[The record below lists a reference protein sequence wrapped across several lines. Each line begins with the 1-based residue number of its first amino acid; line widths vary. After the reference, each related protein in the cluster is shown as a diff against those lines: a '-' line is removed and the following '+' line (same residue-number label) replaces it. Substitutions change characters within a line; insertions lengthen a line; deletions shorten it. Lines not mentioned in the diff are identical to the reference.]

1 MIPSCNEPITHFD
14 NKLKMTHLASMFFAG
29 LLFSA
34 HLGASEVPDVAGD
47 APLFHARMIW
57 KDDPTTTATI
67 SWSTSFGGKTH
78 LVRLRKRRVNTVGDA
93 GEFTEVAC
101 HHNGRFGR
109 SPRDKPTYFHHALL
123 ENLTP
128 ATAYDVSLVSDGRTS
143 RQFSF
148 VTAPQADR
156 AFSLLFGG
164 DSRGNQAKRQLMNKM
179 IAKLCSQGAQSDDPA
194 DEILAFAHV
203 GDYVKTGVSF
213 EDWFRWLTDHELTTT
228 TDGRLL
234 PLIPA
239 RGNHDRG
246 LLYGEVFD
254 FEPTDGNYFV
264 SDLGS
269 LAALITLNTEAS
281 IAGEQAVWLRR
292 QLDSYRPKHR
302 WLLAQYH
309 RPAYPA
315 VRFPSGVLAH
325 WVPMFDEF
333 NLDLACEGDGHVIK
347 RTVPIRNNRRDETGV
362 VYIGEGGLAV
372 GQRQPKLDRW
382 FLQPPGM
389 ADRGHHLQ
397 RITFRPDSLTYECLL
412 ANGKVVDTWQRR

>member
-1 MIPSCNEPITHFD
+1 LF
-14 NKLKMTHLASMFFAG
+14 LAK
-29 LLFSA
+29 SA
-34 HLGASEVPDVAGD
+34 
-47 APLFHARMIW
+47 
-57 KDDPTTTATI
+57 TTATI
-67 SWSTSFGGKTH
+67 SWSTSFRGKTH
-78 LVRLRKRRVNTVGDA
+78 LVRLRKRRVGATGHADETT
-93 GEFTEVAC
+93 EFTC
-101 HHNGRFGR
+101 HQNGRFGR
-109 SPRDKPTYFHHALL
+109 SPRDNPTYFHHALL

-128 ATAYDVSLVSDGRTS
+128 ATAYDVRLVSDQEIS
-143 RQFSF
+143 RPFFF
-148 VTAPQADR
+148 VTAPRSDR

-164 DSRGNQAKRQLMNKM
+164 DSRGNQTKRRAMNKM
-179 IAKLCSQGAQSDDPA
+179 IAELCSQGAQSDDPA
-194 DEILAFAHV
+194 DEILALAHV

-213 EDWFRWLTDHELTTT
+213 EDWRRWLTDHELTTT
-228 TDGRLL
+228 ADGRLL
-234 PLIPA
+234 ALVPA

-264 SDLGS
+264 SDLGP
-269 LAALITLNTEAS
+269 LAALLTLNTEAS
-281 IAGEQAVWLRR
+281 IAGEQSVWLRR
-292 QLDSYRPKHR
+292 QLASYRPQHR

-333 NLDLACEGDGHVIK
+333 NLDMACEGDGHVIK

-397 RITFRPDSLTYECLL
+397 RITFRPDSLTYECILVT
-412 ANGKVVDTWQRR
+412 GEVVDTWQRR